1 MKRCVKAGQIGPKT
15 CGKPPF
21 VGNFGPFWEKKRP
34 PSRLKWVHRMIHN
47 KAKEELI
54 SNIRDS
60 VEARLKSDISP
71 KDIADLKRFIET
83 FYNTVHFSEI
93 DEIEP
98 KRLSF
103 IAQSLW
109 QLGEKR
115 FPGSPKVRVFNPDP
129 KKDGWKSPHTC
140 IQIINDDM
148 PFLVDSITGGISNTR
163 GLRIHT
169 VNHPLFVVMRDDN
182 GHRTKTIGA
191 YFPEKGKKE
200 PRGRESIIYL
210 EIDVQGSPEAR
221 KELESFIYRI
231 LSDVRNSVDDWK
243 KIIKKTDETCENL
256 HKAGTGKEKALF
268 LEAEAFV
275 NWLTDDNFTFLGYRE
290 YYFEDVGK
298 NQTVRQDRTTGL
310 GILRDPNRHV
320 MRGPRGMTS
329 ESAEV
334 QDFLSHPR
342 PLLITKANIRSLVHR
357 PVHMD
362 YVSVKN
368 YNQNGEPIGERQF
381 VGLFTSQSYMRSP
394 REVPILRKKVKNVQK
409 RSPYGANSH
418 AGKSITHILETFPRD
433 ELFLTTERK
442 LLEVALGVL
451 HLLERPR
458 PKVFIREDKYG
469 RYISAIVYV
478 PRESYHSGLRKQ
490 IENILC
496 EAYNGEV
503 SVYYASLSEDV
514 LARWHLIIRT
524 KPGKVPKVSLRALNA
539 KIEATSKTWAEGLRE
554 ELVEKF
560 GEGQGLSFFDKYQ
573 GIFSERYKESFEPR
587 RAITDIVHF
596 EGFDV
601 EREVSFEVFRE
612 PQDADYVVRLN
623 IYHPSRLIA
632 LSEVLPMLE
641 NLGVRVISENSY
653 ELLTEAGARIHAF
666 YLETPNLGSIK
677 IKKTEELVEPLL
689 EKVWKREIEN
699 DYFNALAIH
708 AGLPAQDIVVLRAY
722 AKYLGQLGISYSQA
736 LIEQTMFQNP
746 RLPRRLMKL
755 FHVLFEPGKKSKSAR
770 TEEADKIIRDIK
782 RHLSQIKSL
791 DQDRIFRMF
800 LAAIKA
806 TVRTNFY
813 KNDFQPTAQ
822 PRVVG
827 EGENPMPALALKIRT
842 DMIPEAPKPRPFM
855 EIFVSSPRVE
865 GVHLRGGPVA
875 RGGIRWSDR
884 REDFRTEVLG
894 LMKAQQVKNAVI
906 VPVGAKGGFFPKNLP
921 VKGTREEIQKEGLAS
936 YRIFIRTLLSVTDNL
951 KGTKV
956 IPPSRVF
963 RWDGDDSYFVVAA
976 DKGTATFSDQANEI
990 AASTGFWLDDAFASG
1005 GSYGYDHK
1013 KMGITAKGAW
1023 VSVARH
1029 FREMGVNIETDT
1041 TTVIGIGDMSG
1052 DVFGNGML
1060 LSKSMKLVAAF
1071 DHRNIFFDPNPDP
1084 AASFKERK
1092 RLFKKARSSWEDYN
1106 PDLISEGGGVFK
1118 RSVKSIKLTRA
1129 LQDFMG
1135 LETPSMTPDE
1145 VIHNLLKSGAD
1156 LLWVGGIGTYIK
1168 SAREAHIDV
1177 GDRANNNIRVNA
1189 DEIKFQVIGE
1199 GGNLGMTQRSRIEFA
1214 RQGGRLNTDFI
1225 DNSAGVDCSDK
1236 EVNIKILL
1244 ASAIENGTL
1253 KSEHRNKL
1261 LSGMTGEVSDIVLRD
1276 NYFQTQA
1283 ISMAEAEASKKHVQH
1298 GALIRRL
1305 EKEKRLERALETLPT
1320 EDQLLKLALKG
1331 RGITRPDLSVLVS
1344 HTKLWLKDML
1354 LKSDIL
1360 EAPILKAEL
1369 VRSFPETLHVKFSK
1383 ELESHQLRREII
1395 ATNVSNQV
1403 VNRAGLTFITEIEE
1417 ETGLGVDQI
1426 VSAFM
1431 VARDVFDLRNCWFGI
1446 DALDYKVPADLQIQM
1461 QTQIAEFL
1469 GIQTAWFLKNLK
1481 RPINIEN
1488 GIRIYQESLGRIL
1501 KMPDRI
1507 LGPLEQEA
1515 FKGKWQTF
1523 VINGVPEDLAKKV
1536 AAFIVMPKVLDLV
1549 NVALK
1554 LKRPTEEVGKA
1565 YFEVGRVLGFDWLRQ
1580 TTQNL
1585 GDDDHWEYLAAN
1597 AIIEDLAEQQRDLT
1611 HSILGK
1617 EKGLSGLKAVESWVK
1632 THPRTRRRTKRL
1644 INDIK
1649 TSGPI
1654 TLAKLSFASRHV
1666 RSILPRKI

>member
-1 MKRCVKAGQIGPKT
+1 
-15 CGKPPF
+15 
-21 VGNFGPFWEKKRP
+21 
-34 PSRLKWVHRMIHN
+34 MIHN
-47 KAKEELI
+47 KAKEETI
-54 SNIRDS
+54 SKIRGCAD
-60 VEARLKSDISP
+60 ACLKPPLSP
-71 KDIADLKRFIET
+71 KNLADLKRFIGA
-83 FYNTVHFSEI
+83 FYTTSHLQDIQSQKPE
-93 DEIEP
+93 
-98 KRLSF
+98 RLLA
-103 IAQSLW
+103 IARSAW

-115 FPGSPKVRVFNPDP
+115 FPGSPKVWVFNPDP
-129 KKDGWKSPHTC
+129 KKDGWKTPHTC

-148 PFLVDSITGGISNTR
+148 PFLVDSITGGISNAR

-169 VNHPLFVVMRDDN
+169 IHHPLFVVERDDN
-182 GHRTKTIGA
+182 GHRIKTLGA
-191 YFPEKGKKE
+191 YAPGKGKKQ
-200 PRGRESIIYL
+200 PKGRESIIFL
-210 EIDVQGSPEAR
+210 EIDIQSSVEAR

-231 LSDVRNSVDDWK
+231 LADVRHSVDDWRQILK
-243 KIIKKTDETCENL
+243 KAKETCANL
-256 HKAGTGKEKALF
+256 IKAGKGKDKPLF
-268 LEAEAFV
+268 LEAKAFV
-275 NWLTDDNFTFLGYRE
+275 DWLTDDNFTFLGYRE
-290 YYFEDVGK
+290 YYFEGGGK
-298 NQTVRQDRTTGL
+298 NQTVRQDRTSGL

-320 MRGPRGMTS
+320 MRGPRGMTA

-334 QDFLSHPR
+334 QDFLSHSR
-342 PLLITKANIRSLVHR
+342 PLLITKANTRSLVHR

-368 YNQNGEPIGERQF
+368 YDKDGKPIGERQF

-409 RSPYGANSH
+409 RSPYGATSH
-418 AGKSITHILETFPRD
+418 AGKAITHILETFPRD
-433 ELFLTTERK
+433 ELFLVSERK
-442 LLEVALGVL
+442 LLEVVLGVL

-478 PRESYHSGLRKQ
+478 PRESYHSGLREQ

-524 KPGKVPKVSLRALNA
+524 KPGRVPKVSLKALNA
-539 KIEATSKTWAEGLRE
+539 KIEATSKTWCEGLRE

-560 GEGQGLSFFDKYQ
+560 GEGQGLNLFDKY
-573 GIFSERYKESFEPR
+573 GEIFSERYKESFKPR
-587 RAITDIVHF
+587 RAIIDIVHF
-596 EGFDV
+596 EWFDV
-601 EREVSFEVFRE
+601 EHDTSFEIFRE
-612 PQDADYVVRLN
+612 PQDADHVIRLN

-666 YLETPNLGSIK
+666 YLETPTLGSVNIK
-677 IKKTEELVEPLL
+677 RTEELVEPLL
-689 EKVWKREIEN
+689 EKVWRGELEN
-699 DYFNALAIH
+699 DFFNALAIH
-708 AGLPAQDIVVLRAY
+708 AGLPSEDILVLRAY
-722 AKYLGQLGISYSQA
+722 AKYLRQLGISYSQA
-736 LIEQTMFQNP
+736 LIEQTLFQNP
-746 RLPRRLMKL
+746 KLPRRLMKL
-755 FHVLFEPGKKSKSAR
+755 FHVLFEPGNKSRAAR
-770 TEEADKIIRDIK
+770 REKADKIVRDVK
-782 RHLSQIKSL
+782 RLLGGIKSL
-791 DQDRIFRMF
+791 DQDRIFRMY
-800 LAAIKA
+800 LAAILA

-813 KNDFQPTAQ
+813 KDDFCPTAQ
-822 PRVVG
+822 PKVVG
-827 EGENPMPALALKIRT
+827 EGQTPMPGLALKIRT
-842 DMIPEAPKPRPFM
+842 EMIPEAPKPKPFM
-855 EIFVSSPRVE
+855 EIFVSSSRVE

-875 RGGIRWSDR
+875 RGGLRWSDR

-921 VKGTREEIQKEGLAS
+921 IKGTREEIQKEGLAS
-936 YRIFIRTLLSVTDNL
+936 YRIFVRTLLSVTDNL

-956 IPPSRVF
+956 IPPARVF
-963 RWDGDDSYFVVAA
+963 RWDGDDPYFVVAA

-990 AASTGFWLDDAFASG
+990 AASTGFWLGDAFASG
-1005 GSYGYDHK
+1005 GSNGYDHK
-1013 KMGITAKGAW
+1013 KMGITAKGTW

-1041 TTVIGIGDMSG
+1041 ITVIGIGDMSG

-1071 DHRNIFFDPNPDP
+1071 DHRNIFFDPDPDP
-1084 AASFKERK
+1084 AVSFKERK
-1092 RLFKKARSSWEDYN
+1092 RLFKKPRSSWEDYN
-1106 PDLISEGGGVFK
+1106 PDLISDGGGVFK
-1118 RSVKSIKLTRA
+1118 RSVKSIKLTRE
-1129 LQDFMG
+1129 LQEF
-1135 LETPSMTPDE
+1135 LSAEASSMTPDE
-1145 VIHNLLKSGAD
+1145 VIHSLLKSGAD
-1156 LLWVGGIGTYIK
+1156 LLWIAGIGTYIK
-1168 SAREAHIDV
+1168 SVREGHIDV
-1177 GDRANNNIRVNA
+1177 GDRANDNVRVNA

-1244 ASAIENGTL
+1244 SSAIENGTL
-1253 KSEHRNKL
+1253 KRASRNKL
-1261 LSGMTGEVSDIVLRD
+1261 LSRMTDEVSQIVLRD

-1283 ISMAEAEASKKHVQH
+1283 ISMAEAEAAKKRVQH

-1305 EKEKRLERALETLPT
+1305 EKEKRLERVLENLPT

-1344 HTKLWLKDML
+1344 HTKLWLKAML

-1369 VRSFPETLHVKFSK
+1369 LRSFPEILHVKFAK
-1383 ELESHQLRREII
+1383 ELEGHQLRREII
-1395 ATNVSNQV
+1395 ATNVSNQI

-1417 ETGLGVDQI
+1417 KTGLGIDQI

-1431 VARDVFDLRNCWFGI
+1431 VARDVFGLRNCWFGI

-1461 QTQIAEFL
+1461 QIQIADFL
-1469 GIQTAWFLKNLK
+1469 NIQTTWFLKNLK

-1488 GIRIYQESLGRIL
+1488 GIRIYQESLGLIL
-1501 KMPDRI
+1501 KNPDKI
-1507 LGPLEQEA
+1507 LGPLEQEIFRA
-1515 FKGKWQTF
+1515 KWKSF
-1523 VINGVPEDLAKKV
+1523 VKNGVPEVLAKKV

-1549 NVALK
+1549 NVALR
-1554 LKRPTEEVGKA
+1554 LKRSPEEVGKA
-1565 YFEVGRVLGFDWLRQ
+1565 YFEVGRVLGFDWLRA

-1597 AIIEDLAEQQRDLT
+1597 AIIDDLAEQQRDLT
-1611 HSILGK
+1611 FSILQK
-1617 EKGLSGLKAVESWVK
+1617 QKKMSGLKAVEDWVK
-1632 THPRTRRRTKRL
+1632 AHPRSRRRTRRL

-1649 TSGPI
+1649 TSGAI